1 MSSHSAHERQALVE
15 ALLAAGPTA
24 PTLCEGWTAHDLAA
38 HLVTRE
44 RRPDAPS
51 IPVIPFTVRR
61 AESVRRQYLER
72 PFPEL
77 VELVRTGPPRLSLFA
92 LPGVDARANLGEH
105 FVHCEDV
112 RRGAPGWQPRELP
125 HDLEQALWRMLAAMA
140 KFALRKSAVP
150 IRLVRP
156 DGAEIAIGSS
166 DEPVRVSGEVGELV
180 LYVFGRTGACQ
191 VEIDG
196 PKEAVARFR
205 TTKLGF

>member
-1 MSSHSAHERQALVE
+1 MSSHSAHERQELVE
-15 ALLAAGPTA
+15 ALRAAGPTA

-44 RRPDAPS
+44 RRPDAAA
-51 IPVIPFTVRR
+51 IAAIPFTVRR
-61 AESVRRQYLER
+61 ADTVRRTYLQQ
-72 PFPEL
+72 PFAEL

-112 RRGAPGWQPRELP
+112 RRGAPGWEPRELTQ
-125 HDLEQALWRMLAAMA
+125 DLEQALWRMLAATA
-140 KFALRKSAVP
+140 KFALRKSPVP

-166 DEPVRVSGEVGELV
+166 GVPVRVSGEVSELV
-180 LYVFGRTGACQ
+180 LHVFGRTGACR

-196 PKEAVARFR
+196 PEEAVERFR
-205 TTKLGF
+205 TMKLGF